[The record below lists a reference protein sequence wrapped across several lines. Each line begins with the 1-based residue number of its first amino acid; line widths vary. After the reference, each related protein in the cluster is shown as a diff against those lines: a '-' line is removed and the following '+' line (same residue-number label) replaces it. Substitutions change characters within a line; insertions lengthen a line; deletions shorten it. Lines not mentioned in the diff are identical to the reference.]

1 MRRLL
6 YKKPYVKSGHLYYGQ
21 GTVAKPQVD
30 NSKIYFGGRLK
41 KRYRRKA
48 GRRKRQS
55 GKGLAS
61 FVGALASKIANP
73 LLKILV

>member
-6 YKKPYVKSGHLYYGQ
+6 YKKTYVKSGRLYYGQ
-21 GTVAKPQVD
+21 ETAAKPQVD
-30 NSKIYFGGRLK
+30 NDKIYFGRRLK

-48 GRRKRQS
+48 GRQS

-61 FVGALASKIANP
+61 FVGALASKIANL

>member
-1 MRRLL
+1 MKRLL
-6 YKKPYVKSGHLYYGQ
+6 QKKPYVKSGHLYYSQ
-21 GTVAKPQVD
+21 GTVTKPKVD
-30 NSKIYFGGRLK
+30 NDKIYFGGRLK
-41 KRYRRKA
+41 KRYQSKT

-61 FVGALASKIANP
+61 FVGALASKIAYP